1 MIREAFRPWGR
12 LELLL
17 DQLDVERWSFI
28 GAVST
33 EDRCS
38 TALEILSGHGA
49 QEKSLI
55 FRIED
60 APSRFY
66 TEVERKTGLKE
77 QDFTSLGVLGSEIRN
92 HKLLGRHG
100 GPLNDAME
108 FISNPSLENLIVD
121 ISSLPKKF
129 FFFII
134 RKILEQPE
142 RLKNVIVTYT
152 EPGSYCFESLA
163 ENPEAWNPLPG
174 FLPPR
179 KEPDNKVLFIGLGFE
194 PLGLPELYSSGLFS
208 SAKIRLL
215 FPFPADPTGVARNW
229 DFARLLEPVPGNA
242 SANIER
248 VDARN
253 VPDTFDKLVSLSE
266 HGQIYSILAPF
277 GPKPMSLAMCL
288 FASAHSARENNPSV
302 FYTQPTVYNPN
313 YSSGV
318 KIVDDKPMVNAY
330 CIRLNGNNLYASLK

>member
-1 MIREAFRPWGR
+1 MIRETFRPWGR
-12 LELLL
+12 MELIL
-17 DQLDVERWSFI
+17 DQLNTDQWSFI

-38 TALEILSGHGA
+38 TALELLCDRRA
-49 QEKSLI
+49 KDKSLI

-66 TEVERKTGLKE
+66 KEVERKTSLKE
-77 QDFTSLGVLGSEIRN
+77 EDFIRLGILASEIRK

-100 GPLNDAME
+100 GPLNDAMQ
-108 FISNPSLENLIVD
+108 FINDPEVEDLIIDV
-121 ISSLPKKF
+121 SSLPKKF
-129 FFFII
+129 FFFVI
-134 RKILEQPE
+134 RKVLEQPS
-142 RLKNVIVTYT
+142 RLRNVIVTYT

-179 KEPDNKVLFIGLGFE
+179 KEPDKKVLFIGLGFE

-215 FPFPADPTGVARNW
+215 FPFPADPTGVSRNW

-253 VPDTFDKLVSLSE
+253 VPDTFDKLVSLSQR
-266 HGQIYSILAPF
+266 GQIYSILAPF

-288 FASAHSARENNPSV
+288 FASVYSVREYNPSV
-302 FYTQPTVYNPN
+302 FYTQPTVYNPG
-313 YSSGV
+313 YSYGV
-318 KIVDDKPMVNAY
+318 KIVDGKPMVNAY
-330 CIRLNGNNLYASLK
+330 CIRINGKNLYAPLE